1 MFKQDEVS
9 FIAGTPLLS
18 DIIHYLERNVL
29 PVWNTNS
36 VQNLISNIVCD
47 EKPACHVYIQ
57 NVIPRQEQCY
67 LNFYFNLK
75 SG

>member
-1 MFKQDEVS
+1 MLGLCLNKIGLV

-57 NVIPRQEQCY
+57 NVIPS
-67 LNFYFNLK
+67 K
-75 SG
+75 SSAI